1 MSDKSR
7 YRLQH
12 RGRSPR
18 YPPQG
23 TLSPVIPLAYGILGI
38 HGSLRHFRYS
48 WEPTAQGTLSPVN
61 PLAYGI
67 LGIPQKPTAF

>member
-12 RGRSPR
+12 RGLC
-18 YPPQG
+18 PPL
-23 TLSPVIPLAYGILGI
+23 TPWPTAFRVIQ
-38 HGSLRHFRYS
+38 
-48 WEPTAQGTLSPVN
+48 PTAQGTLSPVN

-67 LGIPQKPTAF
+67 QGHTAYGTGDSVPR